1 VALWVLQNANKDL
14 VVDNLAQILGTTE
27 GFTVDGAGRVEL
39 TFTPSGPANLIL
51 RLADSPV
58 NVAIR
63 GEDAEYPLGVDDLRL
78 KSMAG
83 TTVFDMYPGTSVI
96 EVVYDVTFCGGKGY
110 WVEGTGDPPPRVEF
124 PRYVNLYH
132 ELWHAEDL
140 LAQRVAIGPDNIHF
154 LDPEAS
160 PIAAENLLRKRDN
173 LAERGGKGGGCGP
186 NQSTFPPPTSSSGC
200 FVATAAFGSPVHP
213 YVVSLRQFRDDVL
226 RRTRT
231 GQRFWDDFFPRY
243 EQVSVPVIEA
253 MNRDPRLLEL
263 VRTGIVTPLVH
274 YLEIVRAFPDADVD
288 AAGPEWSGFL
298 TTLRDMLDEF
308 AAALPRPT
316 DFTGRTI
323 DEAVNEIAVFARYSF
338 HTSAARRA
346 WLAELVATGALPLDV
361 AGREHA
367 RLAAVLAA
375 DGRDDEEISMILGPT
390 MQSGGSAAR
399 RRPQM
404 LCGFGESNLIRR
416 SDFTPGEWIYTVDI
430 LNTTTDTF
438 DEIVVMMKRVNQ
450 TGIVF
455 FVNEGVAPGDTAQ
468 YFLGLCRDVE
478 SYVVGFYI
486 GNTEVAKFPAEGN
499 LTPALASQL
508 KPADTDPCADSWLIE

>member
-1 VALWVLQNANKDL
+1 MALWVLQNANKDL
-14 VVDNLAQILGTTE
+14 VADNLAQILGTTE
-27 GFTVDGAGRVEL
+27 GLNVDGAGRVEL
-39 TFTPSGPANLIL
+39 TFTPTGPANLLL
-51 RLADSPV
+51 RLVNSPV

-63 GEDAEYPLGVDDLRL
+63 GEGAEYPLGVDNQRL
-78 KSMAG
+78 KNVAG
-83 TTVFDMYPGTSVI
+83 ATVFDMYPGASVI
-96 EVVYDVTFCGGKGY
+96 EVVYDVTSCGGKGY
-110 WVEGTGDPPPRVEF
+110 WVEGTGDPPPKVEF

-140 LAQRVAIGPDNIHF
+140 LAQRVAIAPNNVDFIT
-154 LDPEAS
+154 PEAS
-160 PIAAENLLRKRDN
+160 PIAAENLLRKRDK
-173 LAERGGKGGGCGP
+173 LTERGGNGGGCGP
-186 NQSTFPPPTSSSGC
+186 NQSTFPPPTSSGC

-231 GQRFWDDFFPRY
+231 GEQFWDDFFPRY
-243 EQVSVPVIEA
+243 EQVSVPVIDA
-253 MNRDPRLLEL
+253 MNRDPRLREL
-263 VRTGIVTPLVH
+263 VRTAIVTPLVH
-274 YLEIVRAFPDADVD
+274 YLEIVRSFPDADVD

-298 TTLRDMLDEF
+298 TTLRGMLDDF

-316 DFTGRTI
+316 DFADRTI

-338 HTSAARRA
+338 HTPAERRA
-346 WLAELVATGALPLDV
+346 WLAALGASGALPLDV
-361 AGREHA
+361 APRERV

-375 DGRDDEEISMILGPT
+375 DGRDDTEIAAILGPEFPDELV
-390 MQSGGSAAR
+390 APP

-404 LCGFGESNLIRR
+404 LCGFGESHLIRR
-416 SDFTPGEWIYTVDI
+416 GDFTPGEWIYTVNI

-438 DEIVVMMKRVNQ
+438 DEIVVMMKRINQ

-455 FVNEGVAPGDTAQ
+455 LVNEGVAPGETAQ
-468 YFLGLCRDVE
+468 YLLGLCRDVE

-486 GNTEVAKFPAEGN
+486 GDTEVFKFPAQGN

-508 KPADTDPCADSWLIE
+508 KPSDTDPCADSWLIE